1 MISPATYD
9 LAVLAVTAA
18 QTNAVQTAIDNLDGM
33 SSANV
38 LAEVLGATGGSTLS
52 VKVQT
57 TFDGGTT
64 WLDIARFD
72 FTTTAG
78 KKYCTL
84 NAAAT
89 KAVTAYAALAS
100 EGVNDGLL
108 GDELRAIVTSTGTYT
123 DTTLSVRV
131 SVH

>member
-1 MISPATYD
+1 MISPGTYD
-9 LAVLAVTAA
+9 LAALAVTTA
-18 QTNAVQTAIDNLDGM
+18 QTNAAQTAITSLDGM

-38 LAEVLGATGGSTLS
+38 LAEVLGAAGGTTIS

-57 TFDGGTT
+57 TLDGGTT

-72 FTTTAG
+72 YTTSAG
-78 KKYCTL
+78 KKYCVL
-84 NAAAT
+84 SAGAS

-108 GDELRAIVTSTGTYT
+108 GDQLRAVVTSTGTYT